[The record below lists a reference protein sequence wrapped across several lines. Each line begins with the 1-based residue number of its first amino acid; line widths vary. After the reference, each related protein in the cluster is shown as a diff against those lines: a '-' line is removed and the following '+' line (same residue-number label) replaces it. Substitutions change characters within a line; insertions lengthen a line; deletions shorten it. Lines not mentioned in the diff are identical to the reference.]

1 MRKDRGVDSFHDQ
14 IASLRIEE
22 VKTEETHKE
31 EEGSSDNIPS
41 IGLPLFSLL
50 YWGLPQDVEL
60 QSLIFLNIEASES

>member
-22 VKTEETHKE
+22 VKTEETHE
-31 EEGSSDNIPS
+31 EEESSDNIPS

-60 QSLIFLNIEASES
+60 QSLAFLNIEASES